1 MARKSRQLRLQ
12 QAQELAGLY
21 EEAGFA
27 KTRNHRFITDM
38 VARLERRDITGGQK
52 KFLDSLIEKGAP
64 VVKNQARVDQI
75 KAAIEVDGMEH
86 RREPLESFA
95 RSLTLGWDLSE
106 KQENFLKSLLEE
118 AKKVQATG
126 RYRPADD
133 VIKDLKISVLKVA
146 SSGDFY
152 LSHRPGTAKAFRKVR
167 NWLDW
172 LALEEAHRAHPNPEA
187 LSTLSAEPH
196 IDEWAVIKMLN
207 AAKTVLKE
215 LKNPKHLTGEMRY
228 YKDSQIALISDVPKF
243 DPGKGKVVYPV
254 IVNGM
259 MIETYMLSKRR
270 SHTLK
275 RLLQ

>member
-95 RSLTLGWDLSE
+95 RSLAGGWDLSE
-106 KQENFLKSLLEE
+106 KQENFLKILLDE
-118 AKKVQATG
+118 AEKVKTQG
-126 RYRPADD
+126 RYRPSDD
-133 VIKDLKISVLKVA
+133 VIADLEIAVLKVSA
-146 SSGDFY
+146 AGGYY
-152 LSHRPGTAKAFRKVR
+152 LQHRPGTAKAFEKVR
-167 NWLDW
+167 NWMRW
-172 LALEEAHRAHPNPEA
+172 TEQAKVYKTHPNVETLHA
-187 LSTLSAEPH
+187 LPAEPH
-196 IDEWAVIKMLN
+196 IDEWAVNKMLK
-207 AAKTVLKE
+207 AAKTVLEE
-215 LKNPKHLTGEMRY
+215 LKNPKHLPGEMRY
-228 YKDSQIALISDVPKF
+228 YKGTQIALISGEPRYHR
-243 DPGKGKVVYPV
+243 GEVVYPA
-254 IVNGM
+254 IVGGELV
-259 MIETYMLSKRR
+259 ETSRLTKRR
-270 SHTLK
+270 S
-275 RLLQ
+275 RAS